1 MDKWWPC
8 WWASHVSL
16 VCHWW
21 CHWYI
26 LVLVFGMVSIPKI
39 WRLSRCQSVKTEV
52 STTGES
58 WRFKPPNIG
67 DSYDQDLGMKW
78 DFSALETIP
87 CSRMFKTS
95 RLVSECFRYI
105 TQGHMRFFFSQ
116 QQLQPF
122 NHLQTV
128 AGSKIA
134 DLGWAA
140 PQVTRD
146 MTLHYIN
153 DPRTIVLAV
162 SSQRYSETI

>member
-1 MDKWWPC
+1 MDGNKPC
-8 WWASHVSL
+8 VDVIPAVPIPNGCVQLLSWISWMLGDHHWWASHVSL

-78 DFSALETIP
+78 DFSALETTP

-105 TQGHMRFFFSQ
+105 TQGHMRFFSAA
-116 QQLQPF
+116 
-122 NHLQTV
+122 TV
-128 AGSKIA
+128 
-134 DLGWAA
+134 
-140 PQVTRD
+140 
-146 MTLHYIN
+146 
-153 DPRTIVLAV
+153 TI
-162 SSQRYSETI
+162 